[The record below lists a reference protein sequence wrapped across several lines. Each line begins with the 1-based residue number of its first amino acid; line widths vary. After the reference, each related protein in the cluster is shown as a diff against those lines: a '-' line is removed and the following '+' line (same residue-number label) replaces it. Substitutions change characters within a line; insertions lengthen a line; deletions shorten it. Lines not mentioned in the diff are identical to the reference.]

1 MTASGTAEPTD
12 FDLLARWRGGDQGSG
27 NLLFERHYTS
37 VRRFFDLRLN
47 RLSEDLTQRTF
58 LACVEQRD
66 RGPHTSFRAYLFGI
80 ARNLLYGHYRN
91 YGQGFDPLTSSTHV
105 MMVEQRSPADAMAEK
120 EEQRLLLRR
129 LQRLPLDLQTLLQLA
144 YWATGSRSR
153 TKNSPRCS
161 SFRWAR
167 SRAASERLA
176 RSWTRCWTPSPRIR
190 SCSDRRASR
199 STPGRRKPGSS
210 SRLKNLELG
219 AKAGL
224 SGRIASAGRGVVR
237 AGSTC

>member
-1 MTASGTAEPTD
+1 MTDRSDGEL
-12 FDLLARWRGGDQGSG
+12 LLAWQGGEAGAGQT
-27 NLLFERHYTS
+27 LVTRHLES
-37 VRRFFDLRLN
+37 VHRFFSNKVRD
-47 RLSEDLTQRTF
+47 STEDLVQQTF
-58 LACVEQRD
+58 LACLESAGRFEG
-66 RGPHTSFRAYLFGI
+66 RASFRAYLFGI